1 MIKVL
6 CQNKREEIG
15 FSVWNLR
22 GRIIV
27 ETEKVLEMFQFVDR
41 DLCNLRIFE
50 LGCDKQVNRELES

>member
-15 FSVWNLR
+15 FSVRNSR

-27 ETEKVLEMFQFVDR
+27 ETEKVLEMFECVEG
-41 DLCNLRIFE
+41 DLWSLWIFE
-50 LGCDKQVNRELES
+50 SECNK